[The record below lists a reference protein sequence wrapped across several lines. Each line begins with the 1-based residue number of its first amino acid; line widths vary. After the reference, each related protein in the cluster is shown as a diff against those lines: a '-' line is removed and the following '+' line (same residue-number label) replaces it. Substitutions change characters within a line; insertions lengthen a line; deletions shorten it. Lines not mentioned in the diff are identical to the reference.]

1 MNTLWLMVLPKVR
14 RSGRKPLTKGDL
26 LPLPTAKVRALS
38 LENHMA
44 LAAVRAGHGGEEQIS
59 CLLRVVYLAFYMRS
73 ETGPG
78 ADLSMYRQAEAALD
92 ACIARA
98 EQGAAWLLLD
108 REQSTIEQILVVHDE
123 QLAAVP
129 MYRYCAAW
137 EKLQRLMT
145 GQLASPI
152 AASSA
157 AS

>member
-1 MNTLWLMVLPKVR
+1 MVSPKVR
-14 RSGRKPLTKGDL
+14 RPGRKPLTKGDL
-26 LPLPTAKVRALS
+26 LPLPSAKVRALS

-59 CLLRVVYLAFYMRS
+59 CLLRVVYLAFYMRN
-73 ETGPG
+73 ETDAG

-92 ACIARA
+92 GCIARA

-108 REQSTIEQILVVHDE
+108 REQSMIEQILVVHDD

-129 MYRYCAAW
+129 MHRYCAAW
-137 EKLQRLMT
+137 ENLQRLMT

-152 AASSA
+152 ATLNVAR
-157 AS
+157 

>member
-1 MNTLWLMVLPKVR
+1 MVLQKTR
-14 RSGRKPLTKGDL
+14 RAGHRPLTKNDL

-73 ETGPG
+73 ETGTG
-78 ADLSMYRQAEAALD
+78 AELSVYRQAEAALD

-108 REQSTIEQILVVHDE
+108 REQSTIEKILVVHDE

-129 MYRYCAAW
+129 MHRYCAAW
-137 EKLQRLMT
+137 ERLQRFMT
-145 GQLASPI
+145 GQIRSPI
-152 AASSA
+152 PTLNAAP
-157 AS
+157 